1 MAFKLT
7 NSKEVA
13 IRAFINEW
21 IKDTTLFCNHCGSV
35 YVPPP
40 EGVEEEP
47 CCDNVQIG
55 TNAQVLYWLIQENK
69 MIRET
74 RANQY
79 ASDKKKTMRWGMSM
93 PPRLMHDIEEY
104 CINTL
109 KEPFLDTPQEMNDFM
124 KAFPVFRTCSVI

>member
-21 IKDTTLFCNHCGSV
+21 IKDTTLFCNNCGSV

-40 EGVEEEP
+40 KGVEEYP

-79 ASDKKKTMRWGMSM
+79 ASDKNKTMRWGMSM

-109 KEPFLDTPQEMNDFM
+109 REPFLDTPQEMNDFM
-124 KAFPVFRTCSVI
+124 KAFPVFRTCEVI